1 MVADARGPRKRGNP
15 LGKGVPALAAAYLS
29 YLQTLVIVTKGHYSE
44 SAASFVSAAVSM
56 TTLLTGIS
64 VGLGAL
70 VVLLL
75 ALLVVRW
82 RSDARTDERVAEVV
96 ASLNERMDELGR
108 ELAGALA
115 RAEQESRRSH
125 IFGELAGSIDLDEVL
140 SRTLEAAGGF
150 EEADAALVML
160 PEAQGGKP
168 LVATLG
174 LSVEEAERHAIT
186 GPPDG
191 RLARSITMAYTYPAH
206 AGEADE
212 EGDEDM
218 IHAGLA
224 VPLPGE
230 GQPLGYLTVFTRRAG
245 HEYSDEDVRQLET
258 LAQHA
263 GPAIE
268 NARRFR
274 EARQL
279 ADLDA
284 LTGLHNRRFFHDT
297 LAREC
302 ARAHRYER
310 RLALIVFD
318 LDDFKD
324 VNDRIGHLAG
334 DAVLA
339 EAAERVRDVVRTAD
353 FACRVGGD
361 EFAVILPESTLEDA
375 DQLYRRILHAVSSRP
390 LGQAGKLYLSAGVA
404 ALRPED
410 DPVSFFKR
418 ADDAL
423 YRAKEAGK
431 GRVVAANSPHLGPA

>member
-1 MVADARGPRKRGNP
+1 
-15 LGKGVPALAAAYLS
+15 
-29 YLQTLVIVTKGHYSE
+29 
-44 SAASFVSAAVSM
+44 M
-56 TTLLTGIS
+56 TTILIGIS

-82 RSDARTDERVAEVV
+82 RSDNSADERVAEVV
-96 ASLNERMDELGR
+96 ASLNARMDELGR
-108 ELAGALA
+108 ELAGALE
-115 RAEQESRRSH
+115 RAEEEGRRSR

-140 SRTLEAAGGF
+140 SRTLEAAGALEG
-150 EEADAALVML
+150 ADAALIML
-160 PEAQGGKP
+160 PDPQGGKP

-191 RLARSITMAYTYPAH
+191 RLARSISMSYTYPELER
-206 AGEADE
+206 GERGE
-212 EGDEDM
+212 LV
-218 IHAGLA
+218 ISSGLA

-230 GQPLGYLTVFTRRAG
+230 NTTLGYLTVFTRTRG
-245 HEYSDEDVRQLET
+245 HQYSDDDVRLLET
-258 LAQHA
+258 LAVRA

-268 NARRFR
+268 NANRFR

-284 LTGLHNRRFFHDT
+284 LTGLHNRRFFHET

-310 RLALIVFD
+310 KLSLIVFD

-353 FACRVGGD
+353 VACRVGGD
-361 EFAVILPESTLEDA
+361 EFAVILPESSIGDA
-375 DQLYRRILHAVSSRP
+375 DQLYRRIQNAISSRP
-390 LGQAGKLYLSAGVA
+390 LGQGGKLFLSAGVA
-404 ALRPED
+404 ELRAED
-410 DPVSFFKR
+410 DPVSFFQR

-431 GRVVAANSPHLGPA
+431 GRVVSANSPRLGPA

>member
-1 MVADARGPRKRGNP
+1 
-15 LGKGVPALAAAYLS
+15 
-29 YLQTLVIVTKGHYSE
+29 
-44 SAASFVSAAVSM
+44 M
-56 TTLLTGIS
+56 TTVLIGIS

-82 RSDARTDERVAEVV
+82 RSDTSTDERVAEVV
-96 ASLNERMDELGR
+96 ASLNARMDELGK
-108 ELAGALA
+108 ELQGALE
-115 RAEQESRRSH
+115 RAEEEGRRSR

-140 SRTLEAAGGF
+140 SRTLEAAGALPG
-150 EEADAALVML
+150 ADAALIML
-160 PEAQGGKP
+160 PDPQGGKP

-191 RLARSITMAYTYPAH
+191 RLARSITMNYTYPELER
-206 AGEADE
+206 EADE
-212 EGDEDM
+212 NDEGV
-218 IHAGLA
+218 IYAGLA

-230 GQPLGYLTVFTRRAG
+230 TSTLGYLTVFTRRKG
-245 HEYSDEDVRQLET
+245 HEYSDDNVRQLET
-258 LAQHA
+258 LALRA

-284 LTGLHNRRFFHDT
+284 LTGLHNRRYFHET

-310 RLALIVFD
+310 KLSLVVFD
-318 LDDFKD
+318 LDDFKEI
-324 VNDRIGHLAG
+324 NDRIGHLAG

-353 FACRVGGD
+353 IACRVGGD
-361 EFAVILPESTLEDA
+361 EFAVILPESSLEDA
-375 DQLYRRILHAVSSRP
+375 DQLYRRIQNAVSSRP
-390 LGQAGKLYLSAGVA
+390 LGQAGKMFLSAGVA
-404 ALRPED
+404 ELRAED
-410 DPVSFFKR
+410 DPVSFFQR

-431 GRVVAANSPHLGPA
+431 GRVVSANAPKLGPA

>member
-1 MVADARGPRKRGNP
+1 
-15 LGKGVPALAAAYLS
+15 
-29 YLQTLVIVTKGHYSE
+29 
-44 SAASFVSAAVSM
+44 M
-56 TTLLTGIS
+56 TTILIGIS

-82 RSDARTDERVAEVV
+82 RSDNSTDERVAEVV
-96 ASLNERMDELGR
+96 ASLNARMDELGR
-108 ELAGALA
+108 ELAGALE
-115 RAEQESRRSH
+115 RAEEEGRRSRV
-125 IFGELAGSIDLDEVL
+125 FGELAGSIDLDEVL
-140 SRTLEAAGGF
+140 SRSLEAAGAQEG
-150 EEADAALVML
+150 ADAALVML
-160 PEAQGGKP
+160 PDPQGGKP

-191 RLARSITMAYTYPAH
+191 RLARSITMSYTYPELERES
-206 AGEADE
+206 AGAE
-212 EGDEDM
+212 EGI

-230 GQPLGYLTVFTRRAG
+230 SQTLGYLTVFTRRKG
-245 HEYSDEDVRQLET
+245 HSYSEDDVRQLET
-258 LAQHA
+258 LALRA

-284 LTGLHNRRFFHDT
+284 LTGLHNRRFFHET

-310 RLALIVFD
+310 KLSLIVFD

-339 EAAERVRDVVRTAD
+339 EAAERVREVVRTAD
-353 FACRVGGD
+353 IACRVGGE
-361 EFAVILPESTLEDA
+361 EFAGILPESSLEDA
-375 DQLYRRILHAVSSRP
+375 DQLYRRLQNAVSSRP
-390 LGQAGKLYLSAGVA
+390 IGQAGKLFLSAGVA
-404 ALRPED
+404 APRAQD
-410 DPVSFFKR
+410 DPALVFPR
-418 ADDAL
+418 PGDAL

-431 GRVVAANSPHLGPA
+431 GRVMSANAPKLGPA

>member
-1 MVADARGPRKRGNP
+1 MA
-15 LGKGVPALAAAYLS
+15 
-29 YLQTLVIVTKGHYSE
+29 
-44 SAASFVSAAVSM
+44 
-56 TTLLTGIS
+56 
-64 VGLGAL
+64 LGAL

-82 RSDARTDERVAEVV
+82 RSDTKTDERVAEVV
-96 ASLNERMDELGR
+96 HSLNTRMDELGR
-108 ELAGALA
+108 ELAGALE
-115 RAEQESRRSH
+115 RAEEEGRRSR

-140 SRTLEAAGGF
+140 SRALEAAGALEG
-150 EEADAALVML
+150 ADAALVML
-160 PEAQGGKP
+160 PDAQGGKP

-191 RLARSITMAYTYPAH
+191 RLARSITMSYTYPELQRQGEE
-206 AGEADE
+206 AGADI
-212 EGDEDM
+212 
-218 IHAGLA
+218 IHSGLA

-230 GQPLGYLTVFTRRAG
+230 QDTLGYLTVFTRSQG
-245 HEYSDEDVRQLET
+245 HHFSDDDVRQLET
-258 LAQHA
+258 LALRA

-284 LTGLHNRRFFHDT
+284 LTGLHNRRFFHET
-297 LAREC
+297 LSREC

-310 RLALIVFD
+310 KLALIVFD

-334 DAVLA
+334 DAALA
-339 EAAERVRDVVRTAD
+339 EAAERVRTVVRTAD
-353 FACRVGGD
+353 IACRVGGD
-361 EFAVILPESTLEDA
+361 EFAVILPESSLGDA
-375 DQLYRRILHAVSSRP
+375 DQLYRRILGAVSSRP

-404 ALRPED
+404 ELRPED
-410 DPVSFFKR
+410 DPVSLFQR

-431 GRVVAANSPHLGPA
+431 GRVVAANAPRLGPA

>member
-1 MVADARGPRKRGNP
+1 
-15 LGKGVPALAAAYLS
+15 
-29 YLQTLVIVTKGHYSE
+29 
-44 SAASFVSAAVSM
+44 M

-82 RSDARTDERVAEVV
+82 RSDTRTDERVAEVV
-96 ASLNERMDELGR
+96 ESLNKRMDELGR
-108 ELAGALA
+108 ELAGALD
-115 RAEQESRRSH
+115 RAEEEGRRSRM
-125 IFGELAGSIDLDEVL
+125 FGELAGSIDLDEVL
-140 SRTLEAAGGF
+140 SRALEAAGALEG
-150 EEADAALVML
+150 ADAALVML
-160 PEAQGGKP
+160 PDGKP

-191 RLARSITMAYTYPAH
+191 RLARSITMSYTYP
-206 AGEADE
+206 ELEPQTEEDDE
-212 EGDEDM
+212 GI

-230 GQPLGYLTVFTRRAG
+230 TETLGYLTVFTRSKG
-245 HEYSDEDVRQLET
+245 HHFTDDDVRQLET
-258 LAQHA
+258 LALRA

-284 LTGLHNRRFFHDT
+284 LTGLHNRRDFHET
-297 LAREC
+297 LARET

-310 RLALIVFD
+310 KLSLIVFD
-318 LDDFKD
+318 LDDFKV

-334 DAVLA
+334 DAALA
-339 EAAERVRDVVRTAD
+339 EAAERVRGVVRTAD
-353 FACRVGGD
+353 ITCRVGGD
-361 EFAVILPESTLEDA
+361 EFAVILPESSLEEA
-375 DQLYRRILHAVSSRP
+375 DQLYRRILNAVSSRA

-404 ALRPED
+404 EIRPED
-410 DPVSFFKR
+410 DPVSFFQR

-431 GRVVAANSPHLGPA
+431 GRVVAANAPRLGPA

>member
-1 MVADARGPRKRGNP
+1 
-15 LGKGVPALAAAYLS
+15 
-29 YLQTLVIVTKGHYSE
+29 
-44 SAASFVSAAVSM
+44 M

-75 ALLVVRW
+75 ALLLVRW
-82 RSDARTDERVAEVV
+82 RSDTKTDERVAEVV
-96 ASLNERMDELGR
+96 ESLNARMDELGR
-108 ELAGALA
+108 ELAGALE
-115 RAEQESRRSH
+115 RAEEEGRRGR

-140 SRTLEAAGGF
+140 ARTLEAAGSLEG
-150 EEADAALVML
+150 ADAGLVML
-160 PEAQGGKP
+160 PDAQGGKP

-191 RLARSITMAYTYPAH
+191 RLARSITMSYTYPELERQ
-206 AGEADE
+206 GEDE
-212 EGDEDM
+212 GEQQI
-218 IHAGLA
+218 IHGGLA

-230 GQPLGYLTVFTRRAG
+230 TQTLGYLTIFTRRKGQQFA
-245 HEYSDEDVRQLET
+245 DDDVRQLET
-258 LAQHA
+258 LALRA

-284 LTGLHNRRFFHDT
+284 LTGLHNRRYFHET

-310 RLALIVFD
+310 KLSLIVFD

-324 VNDRIGHLAG
+324 INDRIGHLAG

-339 EAAERVRDVVRTAD
+339 ETAERVRDVVRTAD
-353 FACRVGGD
+353 IACRVGGD
-361 EFAVILPESTLEDA
+361 EFAVILPESSLEDA
-375 DQLYRRILHAVSSRP
+375 DQLYRRILNAVSSRA

-404 ALRPED
+404 ELRPED
-410 DPVSFFKR
+410 DPVSFFQR

-431 GRVVAANSPHLGPA
+431 GRVVAANAPRLGPA